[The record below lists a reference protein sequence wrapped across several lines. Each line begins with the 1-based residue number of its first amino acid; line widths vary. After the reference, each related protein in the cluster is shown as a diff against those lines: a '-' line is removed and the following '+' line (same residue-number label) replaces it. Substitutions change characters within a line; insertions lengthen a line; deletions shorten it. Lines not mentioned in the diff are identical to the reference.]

1 MTTILNKLRSLFLSP
16 DSHLELTLR
25 TIYHKFLSTRL
36 FFYWQDFLAKR
47 SYQKYRVIQKR
58 SPLPELDP
66 VSNQPKITFLLSCLA
81 ATSADVKNT
90 LRSIQTLHGDH
101 WEVIPVSHENIADT
115 IFAELSDP
123 RIKPRQSD
131 LSHLFDLIT
140 GEYVICC
147 QAGDIFADTL
157 LLHFFHSLSSG
168 THADL
173 TYYDCEYFDGKPAR
187 FQPFFKPA
195 TFSPALLLSVN
206 YLSRAFIHRN
216 TLAELWPITD
226 HNVNLINHEYDLML
240 RLCECVKVFRHIPDV
255 LITQKSLSKPDTAE
269 LQKVLVAH
277 LNRQGLKDVTT
288 SKETTGLRFSWK
300 TGSPSLA
307 IIILTKNNY
316 RFLKSLIP
324 EFLAQPFEGQ
334 YSFHI
339 VDNGS
344 DDPST
349 LAYYQEIQQEA
360 NFSIIA
366 YPHPFNYSEAINLGV
381 ANSDSDLVLLLN
393 DDMALMDE
401 LWLSELKQWA
411 IRPDVGVVGAKLL
424 RRNRT
429 IQHAGIILGLTG
441 FMGHIYLNAPEHYNG
456 LFGSVDWYRNYLAIT
471 GACQMIRRDVFEEV
485 GGYDLAYK
493 LAFGDIDF
501 CIKVHEKGYQ
511 NVYTPFARIY
521 HYEGRSRGY
530 QTPVDD
536 ILRGYEQ
543 LETYLVEGD
552 PFYSPNLT
560 YSRIPKCMAEKL
572 SEDERLRQIQAR
584 RSFYL
589 KNR

>member
-1 MTTILNKLRSLFLSP
+1 MNTILNKLRSLFFSP
-16 DSHLELTLR
+16 DSSLELTLR
-25 TIYHKFLSTRL
+25 TYYHKFLSTRM
-36 FFYWQDFLAKR
+36 FFFWQDFQAKR
-47 SYQKYRVIQKR
+47 SYRKYRALQGH
-58 SPLPELDP
+58 SPLPKIDP
-66 VSNQPKITFLLSCLA
+66 ESYQPKATFLLSCLD
-81 ATSADVKNT
+81 ATSADVQTT

-101 WEVIPVSHENIADT
+101 WEVVPVSQENTADT
-115 IFAELSDP
+115 IFAKFSDP
-123 RIKPRQSD
+123 KIKTTQPD
-131 LSHLFDLIT
+131 LSHLLDLIT
-140 GEYVICC
+140 GEFVVFC
-147 QAGDIFADTL
+147 QAGDIFADSL
-157 LLHFFHSLSSG
+157 LIHFYHSLSSG

-173 TYYDCEYFDGKPAR
+173 TYYDCEFFEEKPAR
-187 FQPFFKPA
+187 FHPFFKPT

-206 YLSRAFIHRN
+206 YLSRGFIHRR
-216 TLAELWPITD
+216 TFEEVWSKID
-226 HNVNLINHEYDLML
+226 HNANLINQEYDLTL
-240 RLCECVKVFRHIPDV
+240 RLYESNKVIRHIPTV
-255 LITQKSLSKPDTAE
+255 LLTQKRLSKPDTAE
-269 LQKVLVAH
+269 LQKVLAAH

-288 SKETTGLRFSWK
+288 SKETTGIRFSWK

-324 EFLAQPFEGQ
+324 ELLAQPYEGQ
-334 YSFHI
+334 SSFHI

-349 LAYYQEIQQEA
+349 LAYYQEIQQES
-360 NFSIIA
+360 NISIIP
-366 YPHPFNYSEAINLGV
+366 YSQPFNYSEAINLGV
-381 ANSDSDLVLLLN
+381 AHSDSDLVLLLN

-401 LWLSELKQWA
+401 LWLSELMQWA

-424 RRNRT
+424 RKNLT

-485 GGYDLAYK
+485 GGYDLAYE

-511 NVYTPFARIY
+511 NLYIPFARIF
-521 HYEGRSRGY
+521 HYEGSSRGY

-536 ILRGYEQ
+536 ILRGYDQ
-543 LETYLVEGD
+543 LETYLMEGD

-560 YSRIPKCMAEKL
+560 YTRIPKCVVEKH
-572 SEDERLRQIQAR
+572 SEDERIRQIQGR
-584 RSFYL
+584 KSFYL